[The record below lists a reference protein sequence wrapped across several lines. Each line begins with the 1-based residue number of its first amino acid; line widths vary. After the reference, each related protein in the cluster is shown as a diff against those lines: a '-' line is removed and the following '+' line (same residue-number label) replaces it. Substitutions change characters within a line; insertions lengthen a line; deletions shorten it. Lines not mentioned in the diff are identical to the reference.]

1 MSLLNRLRGQV
12 RLRVECAFPER
23 VLNLCGVRD
32 LAFWDLEWENAAAFT
47 CRMSRRDFH
56 ALSRAA
62 ERLEC
67 TLTVVGREGAPF
79 FLGRFRHR
87 QALVVGM
94 VGLGLGL
101 VLGSFFVWDYQIT
114 GNETVPEE
122 RILRVLEQCG
132 VGIGSFGLALDG
144 EDIRNQVLLEIP
156 ELSWV
161 AVNVSGC
168 RAEVQVRE
176 RVEPPELLDET
187 TPSNVVARR
196 SGLVL
201 EIRDWNG
208 MAAVQPGTAVTEGQL
223 LISGVEDLDTLGAR
237 VLAGMGSVQART
249 WHTLTT
255 QIPLAGLEKR
265 YTGRET
271 GTAALVFGRH
281 RIKFFS
287 NGSIEGGNYDK
298 ITTRSPWS
306 LLGVPL
312 PVTWVR
318 ERYRF
323 YETVPAELDPARA
336 EAMGERILT
345 EQLEALVA
353 PYGTVTSTL
362 CTSRLRG
369 DALEVTLSAEC
380 VEEIGRSVPIYTE
393 EPGGGPLIQE

>member
-32 LAFWDLEWENAAAFT
+32 LAFGDLEWESEAAFT

-56 ALSRAA
+56 TLSRAA

-101 VLGSFFVWDYQIT
+101 FLGSFFVWDYQIT
-114 GNETVPEE
+114 GNEAVPEE
-122 RILRVLEQCG
+122 RILRALEQCG

-144 EDIRNQVLLEIP
+144 EDIRNQMLLEIP

-249 WHTLTT
+249 WYTLTT
-255 QIPLAGLEKR
+255 QIPLTGMEKQ
-265 YTGRET
+265 YTGREKRT
-271 GTAALVFGRH
+271 SALVLGRQ

-287 NGSIEGGNYDK
+287 NGSIEEGNYDK
-298 ITTRSPWS
+298 ITTRTPWS

-312 PVTWVR
+312 PVTWVS

-323 YETVPAELDPARA
+323 YEMVPAELDLARA

-353 PYGTVTSTL
+353 PYGAVTSTL
-362 CTSRLRG
+362 CTSRRRG

-393 EPGGGPLIQE
+393 ESGGGP

>member
-32 LAFWDLEWENAAAFT
+32 LAFWDLEWESEAAFT

-56 ALSRAA
+56 TLSRAA

-101 VLGSFFVWDYQIT
+101 FLGSFFVWDYQIT
-114 GNETVPEE
+114 GNEAVPEE
-122 RILRVLEQCG
+122 RILRALEQCG

-144 EDIRNQVLLEIP
+144 EDIRNQMLLEIP

-249 WHTLTT
+249 WYTLTT
-255 QIPLAGLEKR
+255 QIPLTGMEKQ
-265 YTGRET
+265 YTGREKRT
-271 GTAALVFGRH
+271 SALVLGRQ

-287 NGSIEGGNYDK
+287 NGSIEEGNYDK
-298 ITTRSPWS
+298 ITTRTPWS

-312 PVTWVR
+312 PVTWVS

-323 YETVPAELDPARA
+323 YEMVPAELDLARA

-353 PYGTVTSTL
+353 PYGAVTSTL
-362 CTSRLRG
+362 CTSRRRG

-393 EPGGGPLIQE
+393 ESGGGP